1 MERDTTFKDHHIWEL
16 QRRDALNNSLSLPV
30 GVLTVVAGG
39 ALAMARSI
47 DIEDPFANPG
57 LSAALLAT
65 AVFVL
70 CNLFCL
76 GMSLIR
82 YRYSHAPDM
91 VQWLTDREHYESEY
105 RKKWRGLGLTKG
117 KVEHEARRE
126 FYNHLDQ
133 TYATSASNNANQ
145 NNRKA
150 KWIADSHRCLLA
162 SIGFLILAGILLSLS
177 PKTPTDDAAPKSQ
190 KDAKTMIAPSKPEK
204 PTNNPASLPS
214 STPKGIE
221 RLPVRAPVVINEKFP
236 QKDKSFGVDD
246 L

>member
-16 QRRDALNNSLSLPV
+16 QRRDALNSSLSLPV
-30 GVLTVVAGG
+30 GVFTVVAGG

-65 AVFVL
+65 AFFVL

-82 YRYSHAPDM
+82 YKYSHAPDM
-91 VQWLTDREHYESEY
+91 GQWLKDREHFESEY

-126 FYNHLDQ
+126 FYNHLDR

-162 SIGFLILAGILLSLS
+162 SIGFLILAGVLLSIS
-177 PKTPTDDAAPKSQ
+177 PKTPTDDAASESQ
-190 KDAKTMIAPSKPEK
+190 KDEKTMIAPSKPEK

-221 RLPVRAPVVINEKFP
+221 RLPVRDPVVVNEKFP
-236 QKDKSFGVDD
+236 QKDVNSGLDD